1 MPQIA
6 IVADSSACL
15 PAELIERYGIIIVP
29 LSLLCD
35 GEVFRDGAIPPREF
49 YARLEAA
56 RQPPHTSSAAP
67 GEFLEAFG
75 GAHLRG
81 AASVLCLTLSAAY
94 SGTHSAAV
102 NARDLAARELP
113 GVSVQV
119 ADTHGLAMTHGFAVL
134 AAARAVDSGASLAE
148 AAAIAEQ
155 VGSRGEMVGVLDTT
169 RYLARS
175 GRVPWIVHWAA
186 SLLRIKPVLAVA
198 DQQARAIARPRTM
211 PKALD
216 TIIDYVARRAAPGIP
231 LHAAV
236 MHADAP
242 QRAEELAGRIRERFS
257 PAELF
262 LTEFTSVMGVHTGP
276 GFVGVAF
283 YREEG

>member
-56 RQPPHTSSAAP
+56 RQLPHTSSAAP
-67 GEFLEAFG
+67 GEFLEAFRCG
-75 GAHLRG
+75 HLRG

-102 NARDLAARELP
+102 NARDLAATELP
-113 GVSVQV
+113 GVNVQV

-134 AAARAVDSGASLAE
+134 AAARAVESGASLEE
-148 AAAIAEQ
+148 AAAIAER

-186 SLLRIKPVLAVA
+186 SLLQIKPVLAVA

-211 PKALD
+211 PRALD
-216 TIIDYVARRAAPGIP
+216 VIIDYVARRAAPGIP

-262 LTEFTSVMGVHTGP
+262 VTEFTSVMGVHTGP